1 MVNFLNIY
9 VMLIRKQMSSVLSI
23 NEKTNRAPCCQQ
35 DALTDGTNIV
45 QNNEPCFFKLIYMQS
60 PH

>member
-9 VMLIRKQMSSVLSI
+9 VMLITKQMSSVLLI

-45 QNNEPCFFKLIYMQS
+45 QNNEPCFF
-60 PH
+60 